1 MDSKDLVQ
9 AQEVPTSSKDASA
22 YIEHGDKPEVAGIVV
37 LEDGEHIPVNQYA
50 LTAANNKL
58 DYFGK
63 GYILLYLSCF
73 LIYFNSTMK
82 GYDGSMMASLNV
94 LPEYQAYFQLGG
106 AAGATSIVFAIFQVG
121 QIAASFFFWP
131 MDILGRKM
139 VIFICS
145 IGVIVSVIIQGTAQN
160 ISIFIG
166 GRFLGAFFS
175 TITSVTSV
183 VYLVEIAPPL
193 HRGAVAGMF
202 NTLYYCGALIASFSA
217 YGSSLHHSGTQSAWK
232 IPVFLQLMCPVIVAF
247 FIFLV
252 PESPRWL
259 VMKGRH
265 EEAKRM
271 IVKYHANGDVSHPTV
286 DLELR
291 EIEDS
296 ITSDHKKGTKA
307 WVIALDFRKLFTTRP
322 RRYRAFLAGFMGWA
336 GEFSGANIASYYLP
350 VMAKKVGI
358 KDNTT
363 LLLLTSMYFVVCWI
377 SAIIGANMHDRFG
390 RRKLL
395 GSSMFCLSII
405 FAVMAASTATYEK
418 NGSKGSSY
426 TMITFI
432 FLFGIVFSF
441 AWTPMQPVY
450 PAEVL
455 ENQMRARG
463 IAFFGFNAGIAGFIN
478 TIAGQV
484 ALDSIS
490 YNFYTFYAV
499 LDLLLFIVI
508 YFFFVETKKRT
519 MEELEGVFAAKN
531 PRKAS
536 KQIVPVRT

>member
-1 MDSKDLVQ
+1 
-9 AQEVPTSSKDASA
+9 
-22 YIEHGDKPEVAGIVV
+22 
-37 LEDGEHIPVNQYA
+37 
-50 LTAANNKL
+50 
-58 DYFGK
+58 
-63 GYILLYLSCF
+63 
-73 LIYFNSTMK
+73 
-82 GYDGSMMASLNV
+82 
-94 LPEYQAYFQLGG
+94 
-106 AAGATSIVFAIFQVG
+106 
-121 QIAASFFFWP
+121 
-131 MDILGRKM
+131 
-139 VIFICS
+139 
-145 IGVIVSVIIQGTAQN
+145 
-160 ISIFIG
+160 
-166 GRFLGAFFS
+166 
-175 TITSVTSV
+175 
-183 VYLVEIAPPL
+183 
-193 HRGAVAGMF
+193 
-202 NTLYYCGALIASFSA
+202 
-217 YGSSLHHSGTQSAWK
+217 
-232 IPVFLQLMCPVIVAF
+232 
-247 FIFLV
+247 
-252 PESPRWL
+252 
-259 VMKGRH
+259 
-265 EEAKRM
+265 
-271 IVKYHANGDVSHPTV
+271 VSHPTV

-296 ITSDHKKGTKA
+296 ITSDHKEGTKA

-358 KDNTT
+358 KDTTT

-395 GSSMFCLSII
+395 GTSMFCLSII
-405 FAVMAASTATYEK
+405 FAVMAATTATYERTA
-418 NGSKGSSY
+418 SKGSSY

-463 IAFFGFNAGIAGFIN
+463 IAFFGFNAGLAGFIN

-499 LDLLLFIVI
+499 LDLLLFVVI

-519 MEELEGVFAAKN
+519 MEELEGVFASKN

-536 KQIVPVRT
+536 KQVVPVRT